1 VPVPN
6 KRKTDLLFVSL
17 GSTLGLR
24 AADDQLIAGLR
35 AAGIDVEVVH
45 PEGRGDVRTMML
57 TDFLQAHAASLATRL
72 ALTTVTPRRVLYS
85 TTTAA
90 MCWPM
95 PGAIRFDAL
104 ARTLPRAV
112 VPRARDLRERR
123 CLKKSPLLIPWSPAS
138 LDGAPKG
145 LDSQRQVVMP
155 IAIADLSPEGPR
167 ADPPEGSVC
176 LTYAADARKKGL
188 DRVLEAWARARREGE
203 LLLVA
208 GLDRIDPALGP
219 TAGVR
224 PLGRLAPADFRAL
237 MRGVGVYVTAP
248 RREDYGIVQLEA
260 LAEGARVVT
269 THAPGPYA
277 ALPLVRDLWPE
288 QVVDDADDP
297 AALATALRFAIDAKP
312 SAVEVLRA
320 THAVDPW
327 RPARVQQAIERELVP
342 ALGLAA

>member
-1 VPVPN
+1 MPEI

-17 GSTLGLR
+17 GTTLGLR

-35 AAGIDVEVVH
+35 AAGVDVEVVH
-45 PEGRGDVRTMML
+45 PERRRDVRTMVL

-72 ALTTVTPRRVLYS
+72 ALRKFDPRQVLYS

-90 MCWPM
+90 MCWPA

-104 ARTLPRAV
+104 AQVTRPGHNGAWQR
-112 VPRARDLRERR
+112 PRERR
-123 CLKKSPLLIPWSPAS
+123 CLKMSPLLIPWSPLS
-138 LDGAPKG
+138 LAGAPEG
-145 LDSQRQVVMP
+145 LDADRQIVTP

-167 ADPPEGSVC
+167 ADPPEGAVC

-188 DRVLEAWARARREGE
+188 DRVLAAWARVRRDGE

-208 GLDRIDPALGP
+208 GLDKIDPAYGA
-219 TAGVR
+219 TEGVK
-224 PLGRLAPADFRAL
+224 PLGQLAPADFRAL

-277 ALPLVRDLWPE
+277 ALPLIQELWPE
-288 QVVDDADDP
+288 QVVEDPTDA
-297 AALATALRFAIDAKP
+297 AALAAALRFAIDARP
-312 SAVEVLRA
+312 SAHEVLRA

-327 RPARVQQAIERELVP
+327 RPARVQQTIERDLIP